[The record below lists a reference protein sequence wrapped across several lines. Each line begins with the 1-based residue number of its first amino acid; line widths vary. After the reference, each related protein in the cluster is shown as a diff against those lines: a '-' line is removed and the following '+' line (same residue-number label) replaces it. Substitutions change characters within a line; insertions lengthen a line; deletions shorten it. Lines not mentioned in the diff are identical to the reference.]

1 LILLCGFD
9 EGQSSVLQRILS
21 DYDYIYLLR
30 SSDGSRAAGARFTP
44 GSFVARTNYN
54 PQESNPSRASLQSL
68 CIPKYSTN
76 LLESPLEAEKIP
88 LFGNREKVTAEEL
101 ETNFGLPATA
111 KVASSSS
118 LVITN
123 VDILSTDRS
132 QMQEIRDKIGPDC
145 RKIINANLASN
156 RNSYQITSVLTGQLD
171 LEIFI
176 GVQKK
181 EQYIANA
188 LDELRDTGFQVKST
202 ANLEYVVI
210 GIDTVY
216 GFKWNRLDSKL

>member
-88 LFGNREKVTAEEL
+88 LL